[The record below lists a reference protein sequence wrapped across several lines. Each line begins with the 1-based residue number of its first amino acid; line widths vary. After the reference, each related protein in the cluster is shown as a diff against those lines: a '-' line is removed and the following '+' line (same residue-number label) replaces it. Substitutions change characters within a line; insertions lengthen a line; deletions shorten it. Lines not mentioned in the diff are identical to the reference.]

1 MNFKIVTWNLRSIY
15 IGDGINGFIHR
26 AGLICHKI
34 LKELPDV
41 ISFQEIIEETFPVM
55 QRMLPEYLFV
65 GHFRGANYGG
75 EGVFTA
81 IRKDSIEV
89 LGSEVIW
96 LSPTPYVP
104 GSRFKSQS
112 ICPRIC
118 LMTQLRH
125 KKTGK
130 VFRVFN
136 LHLDH
141 ESEDAR
147 VAGIQCVLK
156 FVDEYNNKAEYPLFL
171 MGDFNATPDS
181 NAVRMCSEYRDI
193 SDLTGHIENT
203 RHDFGTAKI
212 KIDYIFVSD
221 VLKDSVTRTVVWDD
235 VIEGIYLS
243 DHYPICTELEI

>member
-1 MNFKIVTWNLRSIY
+1 MKFKIVTWNLRSIY

-34 LKELPDV
+34 LNEMPDV
-41 ISFQEIIEETFPVM
+41 ISFQEIIEDTYPVM

-65 GHFRGANYGG
+65 GHFREANYGG

-81 IRKDSIEV
+81 IRKDAIEV

-96 LSPTPYVP
+96 LSPTPYIA
-104 GSRFKSQS
+104 GSRFETQS

-130 VFRVFN
+130 IFRVFN

-147 VAGIQCVLK
+147 VDGIKCALN
-156 FVDEYNNKAEYPLFL
+156 FVDEYNNKAEYPLFI

-181 NAVRMCSEYRDI
+181 EAVGICKSRKELVDI
-193 SDLTGHIENT
+193 TGHIENT

-212 KIDYIFVSD
+212 KIDYIFISD
-221 VLKDSVTRTVVWDD
+221 ILKKSVIKTEAWKD

>member
-65 GHFRGANYGG
+65 GHFREANYGG

-125 KKTGK
+125 KITGK